1 MHVLKSSRLAL
12 SKHGSGTFGGAQ
24 PLDSQIAAF
33 MIRLLCNNHEP
44 AHHTPRIPLR
54 KKSFAPSRAYHSAT
68 IASIDH
74 DQQHR
79 TPAQEP
85 QDSRLTIGSFLTPPG
100 TEKHHNPYETIADS
114 FRSTKKNPAAG
125 ARGQSIFSGR
135 HPSNFDPIAPKVM
148 MNEAVNSRNAQQ
160 IWHTYT
166 RLISRN
172 TTNRSPPFSASL
184 YFRMLHCFQSK
195 KTAESAKWAL
205 KVYEDMT
212 QYYIPKIT
220 TLNTMLDILI
230 RHEDVNWTIDFFYQN
245 ASYFKVA
252 PNPRS
257 YNIMI
262 RGLATKGQFEAA
274 RKIYGDMRSGALPVR
289 PDISTYSTLMSIYAR
304 KGMQDEADKMLDDM
318 YKDQVKPNIWI
329 FNSVIKRCVN
339 RKDYAGADKVIEL
352 MRESNL
358 KPDVIT
364 YSTLIDSYAKEGNE
378 DAIASIQTEMAA
390 NQIYPN
396 AKTITSTIKAFA
408 RIAFDS
414 DIDARLEGLLKS
426 LPAGEMHEH
435 TYGVLMHVYGKRKD
449 LEAAMG
455 IYQHIISKGQEVNDV
470 IVNSLL
476 HGHILA
482 GQIPTANK
490 IFHNHFTGR
499 GLRPSTSITY
509 SIMITGCCKQG
520 NLNDALHYYHEMNSF
535 QLEPDTVIC
544 SRLIQLYLEHHQHDN
559 ARQILRLMRN
569 AKMDIPVH
577 TFTMLMDHMS
587 SSKNTRGALRYYQE
601 MLDAG
606 VRPDV
611 HCFTVLINTHLRAQN
626 YAACDR
632 TFESMIKYGIQPTL
646 QTLTSMIH
654 VHSTQGNL
662 DKVRKHWSAI
672 IDSGLLPDL
681 KTFTLLMQTYG
692 QQGNAEMV
700 EYIFKEID
708 RKRIKID
715 VPTITTLINTYNALP
730 GLNVGRI
737 EEIVSMME
745 DLELHPTAEYF
756 RVLFNTYGHHRL
768 PDRVVKTW
776 RQLQSLEQPLDWIP
790 PTSNLLYLI
799 EACRDRGYT
808 DILQSVWRAATMG
821 LMARDQQASS
831 VSNLYCPNPEVFT
844 SYLNALLTHNRFRE
858 IETLLRDDCPKMR
871 MTPRAADF
879 DLLFTSL
886 AQYEFLEKEL
896 ESIHRIVVQQWP
908 AVTPTVDRIIESTRR
923 I

>member
-1 MHVLKSSRLAL
+1 MHALKSNRLAL
-12 SKHGSGTFGGAQ
+12 SKHGSSTFGGAQ
-24 PLDSQIAAF
+24 PLDSRVAAF

-44 AHHTPRIPLR
+44 PHHTPRIPLR
-54 KKSFAPSRAYHSAT
+54 KSSFAFLRAYHSTT
-68 IASIDH
+68 IVSFDR
-74 DQQHR
+74 DRQHS
-79 TPAQEP
+79 TSAQEP
-85 QDSRLTIGSFLTPPG
+85 QDSRPTISSFLAPPG
-100 TEKHHNPYETIADS
+100 TEKHYSPYETIADS
-114 FRSTKKNPAAG
+114 FRSTENNSTAG
-125 ARGQSIFSGR
+125 ARGQTIFSGR
-135 HPSNFDPIAPKVM
+135 HPSDFDPIAPKLLL
-148 MNEAVNSRNAQQ
+148 NDAVNSRNAQQ
-160 IWHTYT
+160 VWHTYT

-172 TTNRSPPFSASL
+172 TTGRSPPFSASL
-184 YFRMLHCFQSK
+184 YFRILHCFQSK

-205 KVYEDMT
+205 KVYKDMT
-212 QYYIPKIT
+212 LYYIPRIT

-252 PNPRS
+252 PTPRS

-262 RGLATKGQFEAA
+262 RGLATKGQFKAA
-274 RKIYGDMRSGALPVR
+274 RKIYSDMRLGVLPVQ
-289 PDISTYSTLMSIYAR
+289 PDISTYSTLMSLYAK
-304 KGMQDEADKMLDDM
+304 KGMQDEATRVLDDM

-329 FNSVIKRCVN
+329 FNTVIKRCVN
-339 RKDYAGADKVIEL
+339 RKDYVGANKVIEL
-352 MRESNL
+352 MRESNIQ
-358 KPDVIT
+358 PDIVT

-378 DAIASIQTEMAA
+378 DAIANIQAEMAA

-396 AKTITSTIKAFA
+396 AKTITSTIKTFA
-408 RIAFDS
+408 RIATDS

-426 LPAGEMHEH
+426 LPAGEMHEL

-455 IYQHIISKGQEVNDV
+455 IYQHIISKGQKVNDV

-482 GQIPTANK
+482 DQIPTANK
-490 IFHNHFTGR
+490 IFHDHFTSR
-499 GLRPSTSITY
+499 GFRPSTSITY

-520 NLNDALHYYHEMNSF
+520 SLNDALHYYHEMNKF

-559 ARQILRLMRN
+559 ARRILRLMRN
-569 AKMDIPVH
+569 AKMDISVH

-587 SSKNTRGALRYYQE
+587 SNKDTQGALRYYQE
-601 MLDAG
+601 MLEAG

-632 TFESMIKYGIQPTL
+632 TFESMIKFGVQPTL
-646 QTLTSMIH
+646 QTFTSMIH
-654 VHSTQGNL
+654 VHSAQGNL
-662 DKVRKHWSAI
+662 DKVREHWSAI
-672 IDSGLLPDL
+672 IDSGRLPDL
-681 KTFTLLMQTYG
+681 ISFTLLMQTYG
-692 QQGNAEMV
+692 QQGNIEMV
-700 EYIFKEID
+700 EHIFKEID

-715 VPTITTLINTYNALP
+715 VPTVTTLINAYSAMP
-730 GLNVGRI
+730 RLNIGRV
-737 EEIVSMME
+737 EKIVNMME
-745 DLELHPTAEYF
+745 DLELRPTTEYF
-756 RVLFNTYGHHRL
+756 RVLFNTYGRHGL

-790 PTSNLLYLI
+790 PTSNLLHLI

-808 DILQSVWRAATMG
+808 DILQSVWHAATMG
-821 LMARDQQASS
+821 LMAQGQQASS
-831 VSNLYCPNPEVFT
+831 VPSLICPSPDVFT

-858 IETLLRDDCPKMR
+858 IGTLLREDCPKMR

-886 AQYEFLEKEL
+886 AQYGFLEKEL
-896 ESIHRIVVQQWP
+896 KSIRSIVVQQWP
-908 AVTPTVDRIIESTRR
+908 GVTPTVDQIIKSTRR